1 MHDGGGAR
9 GWPRP
14 SRSSSAVGQAAR
26 PRGPTATACCPAS
39 GGRRRPQGVAGA
51 WDRGPVPRTGADLG
65 FDTACWLVDA
75 VERGSPGLEALAACP
90 GTR

>member
-1 MHDGGGAR
+1 M
-9 GWPRP
+9 
-14 SRSSSAVGQAAR
+14 
-26 PRGPTATACCPAS
+26 
-39 GGRRRPQGVAGA
+39 AGA